1 MKVFLVRHGEVFN
14 PKQIIYGKI
23 PGYFLSEKGC
33 QDIKNIA
40 EKLQKNAP
48 FELIYASPMDRTR
61 QSAEIIS
68 SIVPSTIEVE
78 PRITETDVGSF
89 QGEPFTKLPAD
100 YFSDSSEKYGI
111 ESPTMV
117 LSRMMNWFEEIRKKH
132 VGRTLIAV
140 SHRDP
145 IGALVNELNK
155 AATKKVENCFPDT
168 AQAFEIESFGDQ
180 LNILTLHSG
189 S

>member
-1 MKVFLVRHGEVFN
+1 MKLFLVRHGEVFN

-23 PGYFLSEKGC
+23 PGYFLSDKGC
-33 QDIKNIA
+33 QDIKNTA
-40 EKLQKNAP
+40 EKLREKVP

-89 QGEPFTKLPAD
+89 QGEPFTKLPKD

-111 ESPTMV
+111 ESPRMV
-117 LSRMMNWFEEIRKKH
+117 LSRMMSWFEEIRMKH
-132 VGRTLIAV
+132 AGRNLIAV

-155 AATKKVENCFPDT
+155 AATKKVENSFPDT

-180 LNILTLHSG
+180 LNLQPLR
-189 S
+189 

>member
-1 MKVFLVRHGEVFN
+1 MKLFLVRHGEVYN

-23 PGYFLSEKGC
+23 PCYFLSDKGC
-33 QDIKNIA
+33 KDIQNTA
-40 EKLQKNAP
+40 EKLDKNAP

-68 SIVPSTIEVE
+68 SIVGSTIEVE

-89 QGEPFTKLPAD
+89 QGEPFTKLPTD
-100 YFSDSSEKYGI
+100 YFSDASEEYGI
-111 ESPTMV
+111 ESSRVV
-117 LSRMMNWFEEIRKKH
+117 LNRMMSWFEEVRKKH
-132 VGRTLIAV
+132 VRINLIAV

-155 AATKKVENCFPDT
+155 TATQKVENCFPDT
-168 AQAFEIESFGDQ
+168 AQAFQIELFEDQ
-180 LNILTLHSG
+180 LNILLR
-189 S
+189 

>member
-1 MKVFLVRHGEVFN
+1 MKLLLVRHGEVFN

-23 PGYFLSEKGC
+23 PGYFLSDKGC
-33 QDIKNIA
+33 KDIQNTA
-40 EKLQKNAP
+40 EKLSENAP

-68 SIVPSTIEVE
+68 SIVRSTIEVE

-89 QGEPFTKLPAD
+89 QGEPFTKLPTD
-100 YFSDSSEKYGI
+100 YFSDASEEYGI
-111 ESPTMV
+111 EAPKVV
-117 LSRMMNWFEEIRKKH
+117 LRRMMSWFEEIQKRH
-132 VGRTLIAV
+132 AGRNLIAV

-155 AATKKVENCFPDT
+155 VATKKVENCFPDT
-168 AQAFEIESFGDQ
+168 AQAFGIESSEGQ
-180 LNILTLHSG
+180 LDIQLLP
-189 S
+189 

>member
-1 MKVFLVRHGEVFN
+1 MKLFLVRHGEVFN

-33 QDIKNIA
+33 QEIKSTA
-40 EKLQKNAP
+40 EKLKGNDP
-48 FELIYASPMDRTR
+48 FELIYTSPMDRTL

-68 SIVPSTIEVE
+68 SIVRTDVEVE
-78 PRITETDVGSF
+78 PRIIETDVGSF
-89 QGEPFTKLPAD
+89 QGEPFTKLPTD

-111 ESPTMV
+111 ELPPVV
-117 LSRMMNWFEEIRKKH
+117 LSRMMNWFEEIRTKH
-132 VGRTLIAV
+132 AGRNLIAV

-145 IGALVNELNK
+145 IGALVSALNES
-155 AATKKVENCFPDT
+155 ATRKVENCFPDT

-180 LNILTLHSG
+180 FNIKPLS
-189 S
+189 